1 MFFDAK
7 QFGRIPQR
15 GEFVRD
21 PIKNVFGTVVA
32 ISYDLGDGVLGLHL
46 RQWDNSRVHC
56 VPFFQVEAV
65 ERDHPEYLRAEQA
78 GALEVCRDRGLEAR
92 CL

>member
-1 MFFDAK
+1 MFFDTK

-21 PIKNVFGTVVA
+21 PVGNVFGTVA
-32 ISYDLGDGVLGLHL
+32 AMSYDLGNAVLGLHL
-46 RQWDNSRVHC
+46 LQWDNSRVHC

-65 ERDHPEYLRAEQA
+65 EKGHPEYLRAEQEGTLRPA
-78 GALEVCRDRGLEAR
+78 SQIPN
-92 CL
+92 